1 MANHKIT
8 IFGHNLTI
16 WRGALDRFL
25 RRAGRLGTFTQ
36 LTCATGLSTAHF
48 TLSGLRCLKNHQKI
62 FTETFTEVCTW
73 TGEGSFGVTSRVSPP
88 SMTSFLGDVIG
99 LLDESERL
107 ESEVVKFDSAIDIRL
122 LSTSECC
129 SSVSSSPFLSHND
142 VISQKIGSKTR
153 LHTKIALSLD

>member
-1 MANHKIT
+1 
-8 IFGHNLTI
+8 
-16 WRGALDRFL
+16 
-25 RRAGRLGTFTQ
+25 
-36 LTCATGLSTAHF
+36 
-48 TLSGLRCLKNHQKI
+48 
-62 FTETFTEVCTW
+62 
-73 TGEGSFGVTSRVSPP
+73 
-88 SMTSFLGDVIG
+88 MTSFLGDVIG